1 MRSPPARGTCSDR
14 PASRRI
20 SSHSILINMSEDTR
34 HDLMGGSSPE
44 VRVFDTAESA
54 VEAAVLEIAGE
65 VRRLAADRGRAIVVF
80 DGDGELR
87 DLYAGLSKVADL
99 PWIRVIGLQLS
110 EIQGVSEDSPS
121 SRRSLLIEALVAGV
135 PMAEFHGLRGDAAN
149 PDAVCANYESLLDSR
164 PPDIAVL
171 GVTSYSRLAG
181 RARRVEILRDRQPG
195 EISLTLPAIQA
206 CKRLFIFGDGRL
218 PDSIDHPSA
227 TVFSTSKQT

>member
-1 MRSPPARGTCSDR
+1 
-14 PASRRI
+14 
-20 SSHSILINMSEDTR
+20 MSEDTR
-34 HDLMGGSSPE
+34 HDRGSSPE
-44 VRVFDTAESA
+44 IRLFDTVEGA

-65 VRRLAADRGRAIVVF
+65 VRRLAADRGRAIVVL

-87 DLYAGLSKVADL
+87 NLFAGLRAAADI
-99 PWIRVIGLQLS
+99 PWTRVIGLQLS
-110 EIQGVSEDSPS
+110 EIVGEAEDSPN
-121 SRRSLLIEALVAGV
+121 SRRSALIEALVAGV

-171 GVTSYSRLAG
+171 GVAAYLRLAG

-218 PDSIDHPSA
+218 PDSIDHPRA
-227 TVFSTSKQT
+227 TVFLYQNKQH

>member
-1 MRSPPARGTCSDR
+1 
-14 PASRRI
+14 
-20 SSHSILINMSEDTR
+20 
-34 HDLMGGSSPE
+34 MGGSSPE

-110 EIQGVSEDSPS
+110 EIQGMSEDSPS

-171 GVTSYSRLAG
+171 GVAAYLRLAG

-218 PDSIDHPSA
+218 PDSIDHPCA
-227 TVFSTSKQT
+227 TVFLYQNKQH